1 MQRAPTHTAK
11 IGDHAVIAALR
22 AQEFLVGPISRPIAL
37 MIKEFVAA
45 PEEVAKI
52 ADIVL
57 DGQHLELAYE
67 QFKNSA

>member
-1 MQRAPTHTAK
+1 
-11 IGDHAVIAALR
+11 
-22 AQEFLVGPISRPIAL
+22 